1 MFAIWLLRW
10 PIAGLHIAIFGSAFG
25 YYGLMRLAG
34 WLTQNP
40 QFFETTQRLPLVVM
54 ILLAVIAVTGL
65 IAAHWRAANDA
76 GLTGLCL
83 ATTLCAGILFSMVA
97 LVYGHVAMSS
107 YGVPLPSISWMLDT
121 IIHGLRHVPLLEK
134 WPKLNDHKDV
144 LANSDL
150 ANPST
155 YLAIGGWMIMTVWFV
170 WNIAMLTAI
179 TLIGAVGLYRVIR
192 PPKVATVP
200 LQRPACAASLAIIQ
214 NIIWKLVICPLSIFV
229 ILMTDQGKAGQ
240 PPGKCVG
247 CSWAIDGTFG
257 IDDILARMVIISMW
271 NSVLL
276 CGIAIIVWYLS
287 HHRSLLCDREKSTL
301 LKGVGSVPRLIVDP
315 RLLVVLLA
323 SNVLTFLVYCL
334 LFTSLGQTL
343 FHVDAFKTV
352 DTTWSRETFKQF
364 WGFLFASTTVLG
376 LILPYILAYFLRAS
390 RGVLHIAR
398 DVVDHQYTP
407 RLSFARWMLP
417 KGSRREGI
425 HPRRVRL
432 QNRLHALMS
441 EVIKPGNFDR
451 LVFVT
456 HSQGTVIMHDYLT
469 SKRDEAEL
477 RDVKHIDVITLASP
491 LSHIYQHYFHDYER
505 ATRPAARLSPRL
517 RSWTNLW
524 RIDDPI
530 GQRVDIVLDDFI
542 SNVALGPGGHV
553 NYWKEDEVCE
563 AILNAID
570 PARAKASSS
579 VASPQE
585 QQARTPAGPRLFEV
599 TS

>member
-1 MFAIWLLRW
+1 MQQLILRDGVAGQRFQLLNT
-10 PIAGLHIAIFGSAFG
+10 HF
-25 YYGLMRLAG
+25 
-34 WLTQNP
+34 
-40 QFFETTQRLPLVVM
+40 
-54 ILLAVIAVTGL
+54 
-65 IAAHWRAANDA
+65 
-76 GLTGLCL
+76 GLT
-83 ATTLCAGILFSMVA
+83 SEE
-97 LVYGHVAMSS
+97 
-107 YGVPLPSISWMLDT
+107 
-121 IIHGLRHVPLLEK
+121 R
-134 WPKLNDHKDV
+134 
-144 LANSDL
+144 
-150 ANPST
+150 
-155 YLAIGGWMIMTVWFV
+155 TV
-170 WNIAMLTAI
+170 
-179 TLIGAVGLYRVIR
+179 
-192 PPKVATVP
+192 
-200 LQRPACAASLAIIQ
+200 QSQ
-214 NIIWKLVICPLSIFV
+214 
-229 ILMTDQGKAGQ
+229 
-240 PPGKCVG
+240 
-247 CSWAIDGTFG
+247 
-257 IDDILARMVIISMW
+257 
-271 NSVLL
+271 
-276 CGIAIIVWYLS
+276 
-287 HHRSLLCDREKSTL
+287 
-301 LKGVGSVPRLIVDP
+301 
-315 RLLVVLLA
+315 
-323 SNVLTFLVYCL
+323 FLVKQLEEAKLPTIVCGD
-334 LFTSLGQTL
+334 FNVAPEDRDVCNPEFWASQTL

-553 NYWKEDEVCE
+553 NYWKENEVCE